1 MWGTLIRCCL
11 RFVQWRNT
19 RNPVKDRDP
28 NVYGQMEPSNTSL
41 QTTDLNPNY
50 SGQTNSNKPGSG
62 QWVVFSSNDNSSND
76 TSSTSFCLTT
86 FGPISKKRSLVKGTL
101 TLILWS
107 KSCGRSVVGRKV
119 CTQVLVIGMKVRS
132 RDVFSQY
139 SVFRL

>member
-1 MWGTLIRCCL
+1 MIKNHPCYGQCRLWGTLIRCCL
-11 RFVQWRNT
+11 RFVQWRST

-28 NVYGQMEPSNTSL
+28 TVYGQMEPSNTSL

-101 TLILWS
+101 TLFYGQKVVDEVSLDEKSVHKYWS
-107 KSCGRSVVGRKV
+107 
-119 CTQVLVIGMKVRS
+119 
-132 RDVFSQY
+132 
-139 SVFRL
+139 